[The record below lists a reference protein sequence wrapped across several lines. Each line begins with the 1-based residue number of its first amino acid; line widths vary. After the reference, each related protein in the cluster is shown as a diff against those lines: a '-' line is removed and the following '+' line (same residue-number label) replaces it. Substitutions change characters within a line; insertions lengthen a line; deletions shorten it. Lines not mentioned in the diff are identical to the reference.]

1 MTSPEQELVKI
12 GDGIRLQIASF
23 GTGEPLVLACGTCQ
37 DHRLWAPLL
46 PILAE
51 RYRVITYNHRGIGD
65 SERGEGPISIASL
78 AGDLEALLDA
88 LEITRAHL
96 LGWSLGS
103 AILQEIAATRS
114 DRVASL
120 VLAFTWGRTST
131 YQRSLWSV
139 LAHPWQNGNRVLG
152 IAGLAL
158 AFSPELLE
166 SDQFGP
172 LMTQFDALFPSTPS
186 QIATAAE
193 QWDAD
198 LLHDAVD
205 RLPQISAPTLV
216 IAGEQDLLTPPSL
229 GRGVA
234 DAIPDGRYELLT
246 GPGSSHAAMLERP
259 QEVAAL
265 ILRFLGEHSLASA

>member
-1 MTSPEQELVKI
+1 MTI
-12 GDGIRLQIASF
+12 HDGIHLEVASF
-23 GTGEPLVLACGTCQ
+23 GSGEPLVLVCGTCQ
-37 DHRLWAPLL
+37 DHRLWVPLV

-65 SERGEGPISIASL
+65 SDRGEEPISIASL
-78 AGDLEALLDA
+78 AQDLEALLDA
-88 LEITRAHL
+88 LGITRAHL

-103 AILQEIAATRS
+103 AVLQEIALARP

-120 VLAFTWGRTST
+120 VLAFTWARTST
-131 YQRSLWSV
+131 YQRSLFSV
-139 LAHPWQNGNRVLG
+139 LAHPWHNGNRALG
-152 IAGLAL
+152 LAGLAL

-166 SDQFGP
+166 SEQFGP
-172 LMTQFDALFPSTPS
+172 LMTQFDAVFPSTPS

-193 QWDAD
+193 QWNAD
-198 LLHDAVD
+198 LLHDADD

-229 GRGVA
+229 GRRVA
-234 DAIPDGRYELLT
+234 DAIPNARYELLT
-246 GPGSSHAAMLERP
+246 GPGSSHSAMLERP

-265 ILRFLGEHSLASA
+265 ILSFLGEHALESA